1 LIQSGSSATAER
13 LDRDAIGSQE
23 PSAPTEAN
31 RGWPHVRYKLHY
43 EDGSEAGDAAYAD
56 YVNPGHELMLGAGRF
71 VRVLD
76 VVPIEDVEGSPYV
89 ALLKVE
95 AA

>member
-1 LIQSGSSATAER
+1 MFR
-13 LDRDAIGSQE
+13 F
-23 PSAPTEAN
+23 
-31 RGWPHVRYKLHY
+31 KMHY

-56 YVNPGHELMLGAGRF
+56 SVNVGDELMLGPARF
-71 VRVLD
+71 VRVLE
-76 VVPIEDVEGSPYV
+76 VVPVDDVERSPYA